1 MSMDFGYDLTEKF
14 QEQEIDYFVVT
25 IRNGDKKNSADIFY
39 HLKDEDSANTLI
51 FLLEKLIEDNET
63 FKTSEN
69 RDASNKKK
77 RKSPKKPKGQSG
89 KKKGKDK
96 GKE

>member
-1 MSMDFGYDLTEKF
+1 MSMDFVYDLTEKF

-25 IRNGDKKNSADIFY
+25 IRSGDKKNSADIFY

-51 FLLEKLIEDNET
+51 LLLEKLIEDNET
-63 FKTSEN
+63 FKISEN
-69 RDASNKKK
+69 RDAPNKKK

-89 KKKGKDK
+89 KKKGKGKDK
-96 GKE
+96 E